1 MGWYSF
7 NAIILIPT
15 VKYSLCARFF
25 FKVALVTLCAV
36 FLFAPQAKAA
46 LTEPQIQSVLGLLTA
61 FNVDTAVI
69 ADVNNIL
76 HGGAPATPPPTPVA
90 TDLPVIERTLYV
102 GVRGPDVLQLQQ
114 HLILQG
120 LLAADSATGYFGP
133 L

>member
-1 MGWYSF
+1 MKPHRGLVHIT
-7 NAIILIPT
+7 A
-15 VKYSLCARFF
+15 FF
-25 FKVALVTLCAV
+25 FIS
-36 FLFAPQAKAA
+36 FLFSVQVAHAA

-76 HGGAPATPPPTPVA
+76 HGGAPATPPAQPIS
-90 TDLPVIERTLYV
+90 TDLPVIERTLYI